1 MCTGRPYF
9 ARSASTVASVAAA
22 EVAAEPRVARV
33 TLTAVALRAARHVI
47 VSATGAER
55 AAAVTAALREPV
67 DAVRR
72 PAQSVLPSA
81 TTSWFVDRAA
91 VEPLLRDA
99 RPAAGAQ

>member
-1 MCTGRPYF
+1 
-9 ARSASTVASVAAA
+9 
-22 EVAAEPRVARV
+22 V
-33 TLTAVALRAARHVI
+33 TLTAVALRAARRVI
-47 VSATGAER
+47 VSATGGER
-55 AAAVTAALREPV
+55 AAAVMAALREPV

-99 RPAAGAQ
+99 RPVAGAQ